1 MRLGNIFSNMK
12 DEVFGTIYDM
22 LSFNYTDSYSEIFT
36 KNNRLFYIGL
46 FLILVCI
53 ILYLISYMFYYP
65 KPKDKNFNLNANII
79 QTNIKNNPI

>member
-1 MRLGNIFSNMK
+1 LTTSKPYLNKEIYNQFLSDMRLGNIFSNMK

-53 ILYLISYMFYYP
+53 ILAFKLKFLSFG
-65 KPKDKNFNLNANII
+65 FG
-79 QTNIKNNPI
+79 